1 MPKINEPLRLVQF
14 GLLQQIFHGLKNL
27 QTMKKLSKSQLVT
40 VKAGE
45 GSNQAVQALDANPY
59 G

>member
-1 MPKINEPLRLVQF
+1 MQKISAPLRLVLF
-14 GLLQQIFHGLKNL
+14 GLLQQTFHGLKKL
-27 QTMKKLSKSQLVT
+27 KTMKKLNKSQQVT
-40 VKAGE
+40 VKAGQ